1 MNDSGKTK
9 NQKMEKRAYQRQKA
23 MRQGRQAPV
32 VLIAHL
38 LLSVKFMSQSLC
50 RILPEAN
57 SLPQA
62 RSLL

>member
-9 NQKMEKRAYQRQKA
+9 NQKMEKRAFQRQKA

-38 LLSVKFMSQSLC
+38 LLSVKFMSQSSSVFRNL
-50 RILPEAN
+50 
-57 SLPQA
+57 
-62 RSLL
+62 